1 VEIVEVFVADVDV
14 EDVVVHGRAL
24 LYLKKILNK

>member
-1 VEIVEVFVADVDV
+1 VEIVEVFADVDV